1 MDFQA
6 AERMVGKM
14 EAREFDLRSRLEEI
28 AVRWNQL
35 TPLMVQMGI
44 IDDLLNRK
52 IVVEER
58 EGESLTLSISGEGM
72 RVDPGKD
79 PWAHAFMCT
88 TREQWQRILAGEKPF
103 CAIFR
108 GELEPVRSPV
118 KLNELAVV
126 ERFSTVLQAMVNL
139 PRVAE
144 GGVEG

>member
-1 MDFQA
+1 MDFDA
-6 AERMVGKM
+6 AERTVENMDG
-14 EAREFDLRSRLEEI
+14 REFDLKSKLEEI

-58 EGESLTLSISGEGM
+58 EGESLTLSISAEGM
-72 RVDPGKD
+72 RLETGRD
-79 PWAHAFMCT
+79 PWAHASMCT

-139 PRVAE
+139 PQAAE